1 MPPVIITS
9 LIPDII
15 KDEHFSMEEFDD
27 LTFLNDD
34 ISSISSFIPIADGM
48 DAIPHLS
55 DSPFHENNEESDD
68 MSTYDLSHFVKDLHH
83 RDEWDDFSTSSQDMF
98 DMDMDTHSISLP
110 FVSPNFDDLD
120 MDSISSRP
128 DNRYLKNHGFLD
140 DRIQAF
146 DDSPATPETP
156 MPEIPTASVLSS
168 CFSDNDDQKEVS
180 SFNNFVHDNFM
191 GNSSRPTCIS
201 SLYAPT
207 KPVTVFSQKRN
218 SFFCDEPN
226 ATDMFSLPTSNLA
239 PRTIL
244 QRGQPSDFVEADL
257 TKLFSPKSL
266 KNSPDLCSSSTLNLD
281 VSNKHKKKKRT
292 FIESVSE
299 PKRSIPEGLQNW
311 LFPDLCTRSA
321 PNSDAST
328 KHKKKKLLLTS
339 SVSEPET
346 SIPKGSGIIV
356 NSAVNLH
363 RKSLVTQFT
372 DDIFSELEIVK
383 FTQTDR
389 KGNRTKVPLAF
400 PGMACR
406 HCKGSIT
413 RTGRYFPSSLKT
425 LADSKKTLFAVHR
438 HMSQCKLCPEA
449 TKDKIQQ
456 SFDQHKNEF
465 KEKSKRHGSQRAY
478 FRILWDTIHPRQE
491 EGKK

>member
-1 MPPVIITS
+1 MQSVIITS

-48 DAIPHLS
+48 DDIPHLS

-68 MSTYDLSHFVKDLHH
+68 MSTYDLSHSAKDLHH

-156 MPEIPTASVLSS
+156 MPEIPTASVLAS

-180 SFNNFVHDNFM
+180 AFNNFVHDNFM
-191 GNSSRPTCIS
+191 GNSSRPIS

-207 KPVTVFSQKRN
+207 KPVAVFSQKRN

-257 TKLFSPKSL
+257 IKLFSPKSL